1 MRFLTGIEQRIRS
14 LRRRISPVLYAGRN
28 VYCPFCDRTYRS
40 FRPAGRRRFRRLNAV
55 CSVCGSRERD
65 RLMHEFLRKRTD
77 LRKPH
82 AKLLHIAPE
91 ACLSSLIVEMADGLY
106 VSCDLFRHDV
116 DVRLNIEQM
125 PFRDEFF
132 DIVFC
137 SHVLPEVE
145 RDALALA
152 EIHRVLNANGWA
164 LVSVPSMGETT
175 TSVQPGDE
183 HEAPPEFF
191 RIYGK
196 EFDDQLAEY
205 GFQVERIEL
214 NDVLDE
220 EQQNKMKIDRQT
232 ASAIYLLRH
241 QPN

>member
-1 MRFLTGIEQRIRS
+1 
-14 LRRRISPVLYAGRN
+14 
-28 VYCPFCDRTYRS
+28 
-40 FRPAGRRRFRRLNAV
+40 
-55 CSVCGSRERD
+55 
-65 RLMHEFLRKRTD
+65 MHEFLRKRTD

-91 ACLSSLIVEMADGLY
+91 ACLSSLIVEMADELY
-106 VSCDLFRHDV
+106 VSCDLLRHDV

-152 EIHRVLNANGWA
+152 EIHRVLNAKGWA
-164 LVSVPSMGETT
+164 LVSVPSMGEMT
-175 TSVQPGDE
+175 TSVRPGDG

-196 EFDDQLAEY
+196 EFSDQLAEC
-205 GFQVERIEL
+205 GFQVERIDL
-214 NDVLDE
+214 HDVLDE
-220 EQQNKMKIDRQT
+220 QQQTMMRVDRQT